1 MQKQALRMV
10 VMVEG
15 RGTSKKKKSKQK
27 IYKIKR
33 PEI

>member
-15 RGTSKKKKSKQK
+15 RGTSKKKSQNRR
-27 IYKIKR
+27 YTR
-33 PEI
+33 